1 MRLAILLIL
10 LSGIGWAV
18 AGIPRAYTGPSP
30 LCGHHELEKTLR
42 NVIDERL
49 AKFHTNFYKDVA
61 EWMSYLENFTTSK
74 FSEHYVSIADE
85 LKQHRHHNRAVLND
99 IKSSCVHKREANDY
113 DNAPP
118 HNPHNAKTPPVAM
131 IPNKA
136 RDLMAEAE
144 AYRRR
149 HFPES
154 TTATTVEPT
163 TSSTTTTDRPSVTD
177 KTPNGAE
184 FVASD
189 YDDFGESIPFFS
201 ITESTTPAAVL
212 RSPFPR
218 NATAEEL
225 AERAIMEGFRKLWN
239 IA

>member
-10 LSGIGWAV
+10 LSGIGWAL
-18 AGIPRAYTGPSP
+18 AGIPRAYTGSSP
-30 LCGHHELEKTLR
+30 LYGHHEWEKTLK

-61 EWMSYLENFTTSK
+61 EWMSYLEHFTTTK
-74 FSEHYVSIADE
+74 FYEHSMSIADE
-85 LKQHRHHNRAVLND
+85 LRQHRHHNRVVLND
-99 IKSSCVHKREANDY
+99 IKNSCVHKREIDLKDY
-113 DNAPP
+113 ANAPVA
-118 HNPHNAKTPPVAM
+118 NAM

-136 RDLMAEAE
+136 RDLMSEAE

-154 TTATTVEPT
+154 TTTTTTTEPT
-163 TSSTTTTDRPSVTD
+163 TIRSSTTTTTDRPSVTD

-201 ITESTTPAAVL
+201 STESTTPASVL

>member
-1 MRLAILLIL
+1 MRLVILLIL
-10 LSGIGWAV
+10 LSGIKWALG
-18 AGIPRAYTGPSP
+18 GIPKTYTGPSP
-30 LCGHHELEKTLR
+30 VCGHHELEKMLR

-61 EWMSYLENFTTSK
+61 EWMSYLENFATSK
-74 FSEHYVSIADE
+74 FSEHYMSIADE
-85 LKQHRHHNRAVLND
+85 MKQHRHHNRAVLND
-99 IKSSCVHKREANDY
+99 IKNSCVHKREIGSNDDY
-113 DNAPP
+113 ANAPVA
-118 HNPHNAKTPPVAM
+118 NAM

-144 AYRRR
+144 TFRRR
-149 HFPES
+149 FFTES
-154 TTATTVEPT
+154 TTKTTTKTTEPIR
-163 TSSTTTTDRPSVTD
+163 SSTTTTDRPSVTD

-201 ITESTTPAAVL
+201 STESTTAAVL

>member
-61 EWMSYLENFTTSK
+61 EWMGYLENFTTSK
-74 FSEHYVSIADE
+74 FSEHYMSIADE

-113 DNAPP
+113 AP
-118 HNPHNAKTPPVAM
+118 PPVAM

-154 TTATTVEPT
+154 TTTTTTIEPT
-163 TSSTTTTDRPSVTD
+163 TSSTTTTDKPSVTD

-189 YDDFGESIPFFS
+189 YDDDFGESIPFFS
-201 ITESTTPAAVL
+201 STESTTPAAVL

>member
-1 MRLAILLIL
+1 MRLVILLIL
-10 LSGIGWAV
+10 LSGIKWAV
-18 AGIPRAYTGPSP
+18 AGIPKTYTGQSP
-30 LCGHHELEKTLR
+30 VCGHHELEKMLR

-61 EWMSYLENFTTSK
+61 EWMSYLENFATSK
-74 FSEHYVSIADE
+74 FSEHYLSIADE

-99 IKSSCVHKREANDY
+99 IKSSCVHKREIVPNDY
-113 DNAPP
+113 SNAPP
-118 HNPHNAKTPPVAM
+118 SVANAM

-136 RDLMAEAE
+136 RDLMAAAE
-144 AYRRR
+144 TFRRR
-149 HFPES
+149 FFTES
-154 TTATTVEPT
+154 TTKTTEPT
-163 TSSTTTTDRPSVTD
+163 TIGSSTTTTDKPSVTD

-201 ITESTTPAAVL
+201 STESTTAAVL